1 MPKFS
6 RKKLAMIALLLDEEE
21 EGKEKT
27 KRMWVR
33 EMIRE
38 RKDVGEY
45 HTLYRHL
52 EDDESTFYKYFRISK
67 QQFYSLIRLLRLF
80 RPALILQ

>member
-6 RKKLAMIALLLDEEE
+6 RKKLAIIDLLLDE

-38 RKDVGEY
+38 RKM
-45 HTLYRHL
+45 
-52 EDDESTFYKYFRISK
+52 
-67 QQFYSLIRLLRLF
+67 
-80 RPALILQ
+80 

>member
-21 EGKEKT
+21 EEKEET

-38 RKDVGEY
+38 RKNVVEY
-45 HTLYRHL
+45 HTLYCQL
-52 EDDESTFYKYFRISK
+52 EDDESSFYKYFRMSK
-67 QQFYSLIRLLRLF
+67 QQFYSLLHKNN
-80 RPALILQ
+80 

>member
-1 MPKFS
+1 MPTFS
-6 RKKLAMIALLLDEEE
+6 GKKLTMIALLLDEEE

-45 HTLYRHL
+45 HTLYHGCATHDTEGKRFKSPH
-52 EDDESTFYKYFRISK
+52 
-67 QQFYSLIRLLRLF
+67 
-80 RPALILQ
+80 PLQ